1 MATHVTPYGLCNR
14 MLERVVHSLYLLI
27 LASYHSVYPIYGR
40 FLRNIKPKP
49 MLRRIFCIDPHIREV
64 TYEPKHVATYGI
76 VPLDWYFAYLHI
88 FAQVYQYQ
96 RSGSTPDARK
106 MNVIVNVIDWGYSTK
121 YSITIQYP
129 QHALPSLATTG
140 R

>member
-1 MATHVTPYGLCNR
+1 
-14 MLERVVHSLYLLI
+14 
-27 LASYHSVYPIYGR
+27 
-40 FLRNIKPKP
+40 

-106 MNVIVNVIDWGYSTK
+106 MNVIVNVIDWGYSSK

-140 R
+140 RSKPPELCLPTHRAPVYKGGGFKPR